1 MVFLF
6 CLILLRYFALLCFAE
21 MSIDIAIEML
31 GCRQIDIALL
41 IDITL
46 SYRRRSDRL
55 LSRHEGRGRVV
66 YSEWAV
72 YNLTK
77 EQLGL

>member
-1 MVFLF
+1 
-6 CLILLRYFALLCFAE
+6 
-21 MSIDIAIEML
+21 MSIDIEML
-31 GCRQIDIALL
+31 KCRQIDIAIL
-41 IDITL
+41 IDIAL

-66 YSEWAV
+66 YTEWAV

>member
-1 MVFLF
+1 
-6 CLILLRYFALLCFAE
+6 